1 MPPTVTK
8 LPAGGCIKLF
18 PSGIVVYNY
27 AADDDGRLS
36 QAISANPGMPVVF
49 LSTKFNRDVFS
60 QAEGRNRT
68 FIFLRGAVDPES
80 VDPTFPAQWLS
91 AGDTLPGL
99 PGNLSVTASDGG
111 FRVRTTAPDPA
122 RTGYFGRRS
131 R

>member
-1 MPPTVTK
+1 MPAPVIK

-27 AADDDGRLS
+27 ADADNGRLS
-36 QAISANPGMPVVF
+36 QVMSANPGMPVIF
-49 LSTKFNRDVFS
+49 LSTKFNRKVFS
-60 QAEGRNRT
+60 QAEGRNRA

-80 VDPTFPAQWLS
+80 VDPVYPAQWLS
-91 AGDTLPGL
+91 AGDMLPGL
-99 PGNLSVTASDGG
+99 PGNLSVTATDGG

-122 RTGYFGRRS
+122 RTGYFGCRS